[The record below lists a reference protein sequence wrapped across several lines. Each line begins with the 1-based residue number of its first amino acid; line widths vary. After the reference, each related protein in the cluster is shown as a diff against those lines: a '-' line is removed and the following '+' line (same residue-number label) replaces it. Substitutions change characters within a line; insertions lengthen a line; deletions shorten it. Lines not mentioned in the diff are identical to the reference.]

1 MIADSLHAVS
11 GSRYWIA
18 GGWAMLH
25 FLWIGLAIGLFTL
38 LVRQALDRARAE
50 VRHACVLIC
59 FLALVISPVPIY
71 RWVLATTT
79 PTPPANAQMP
89 AGSTRGTV
97 TDLPGRAVALR
108 ADGLAH
114 AEISVARTAA
124 HDSAHGGFLAR
135 MTHGL
140 DEIAAWLPVV
150 WLSGVPLMLLLFV
163 AGLIGAQRLRE
174 QADRLVGDRLVGRL
188 DRLCMMMGVRRRG
201 VTLAVS
207 RAIRAPILVGLFK
220 PMILLPVSLLSELT
234 PQQLEL
240 ILVHELAHVRRWDNL
255 VNLIQR
261 VAEGLLF
268 FHPAVWVVSRWLRL
282 EREHCCDA
290 IVLRHVDRPWMYVE
304 TLASLATPE
313 FGPRNALAA
322 MANQQ
327 LVWRVRRILRLED
340 RTMCVS
346 RKALAGG
353 VVAAAMVLA
362 AWIGAVRAGD
372 EKPAAATDRES
383 VSVGADAPAVPATA
397 GEPGAGANAPA
408 TAGATGAG
416 ARAVAREAAAA
427 RQNLAARKAAERQA
441 LTDWIGT
448 VRKDDAKLNWAA
460 VGLRADAP
468 ATGGRAAAGWTTGAA
483 AGDAHANMAK
493 GVQCANCHQQQ
504 IWIAQAPAA
513 VDEAR
518 PETGQLA
525 RPGTAAAPAR
535 RSTPR
540 AGRLANTLDLIGG
553 DAAAGVDFNPVARG
567 RLVDQVNR
575 PWGPE
580 QATGAP
586 NVPVASDDGRAWA
599 SLSPDGQDE
608 WLELRYNTAVE
619 TSDILVYESFNP
631 GAISEVI
638 VTDDKGANFR
648 VFQGKDPSAG
658 TDMAVLVVTLAKPMR
673 VTAVRLEIA
682 STRVPGW
689 NEIDAVGLVDA
700 ASGKVSW
707 ADSAKA
713 STTYAEQGGPQ
724 QLQQTEVERLRK
736 EIEDLRKQLEAE
748 QRKRGQREAI

>member
-1 MIADSLHAVS
+1 MIAASLNAIS

-18 GGWAMLH
+18 GGWTMLH
-25 FLWIGLAIGLFTL
+25 FLWIGLAIGVFTL
-38 LVRQALDRARAE
+38 LIRQTLDRARAE

-59 FLALVISPVPIY
+59 FFALVISPVPIY
-71 RWVLATTT
+71 RWVLATTA
-79 PTPPANAQMP
+79 PVSAGAS
-89 AGSTRGTV
+89 AGSISGAK
-97 TDLPGRAVALR
+97 DLLGRAVAH
-108 ADGLAH
+108 AGGQANGLPFN
-114 AEISVARTAA
+114 EISVSQSKAA
-124 HDSAHGGFLAR
+124 PSPGRGFFGR
-135 MTHGL
+135 VTGEL
-140 DEIAAWLPVV
+140 DEIAVWLPVV
-150 WLSGVPLMLLLFV
+150 WVSGVPLMLLMFL

-174 QADRLVGDRLVGRL
+174 QADRLVGKRLVGRL
-188 DRLCMMMGVRRRG
+188 DRLCMVMGVRRGR
-201 VTLAVS
+201 VVVAVS
-207 RAIRAPILVGLFK
+207 RAVRAPILVGLFK
-220 PMILLPVSLLSELT
+220 PMILLPVALLSELT

-290 IVLRHVDRPWMYVE
+290 IVLRHVDRPRMYVE

-313 FGPRNALAA
+313 SGPRHALAA

-327 LVWRVRRILRLED
+327 LVWRVRRILRSED

-346 RKALAGG
+346 RKTLAGG
-353 VVAAAMVLA
+353 VAAVMVLA
-362 AWIGAVRAGD
+362 AWLGMALAGD
-372 EKPAAATDRES
+372 EKPAGRES
-383 VSVGADAPAVPATA
+383 VNVPADAPAVS
-397 GEPGAGANAPA
+397 AGAA
-408 TAGATGAG
+408 AGATDLDAPAAPSAA
-416 ARAVAREAAAA
+416 ARRAAAA
-427 RQNLAARKAAERQA
+427 AEQDVAVAVRKSLTARRVSAQRQA
-441 LTDWIGT
+441 LTDWIG
-448 VRKDDAKLNWAA
+448 A
-460 VGLRADAP
+460 VRADDEKLD
-468 ATGGRAAAGWTTGAA
+468 RAAIGIPGDVAAAIAHAA
-483 AGDAHANMAK
+483 AGDPHANLAK

-504 IWIAQAPAA
+504 NWIAQAPVVEGGVEPAP
-513 VDEAR
+513 R
-518 PETGQLA
+518 GQA
-525 RPGTAAAPAR
+525 RPGAAATPAR
-535 RSTPR
+535 VRNTPR
-540 AGRLANTLDLIGG
+540 AGRMANVLDLIDG
-553 DAAAGVDFNPVARG
+553 DHAGLVEADFNRVART
-567 RLVDQVNR
+567 RLGMGDQINR

-586 NVPVASDDGRAWA
+586 NVPVAADDGRAWA

-638 VTDDKGANFR
+638 VTDDKGARYR

-658 TDMAVLVVTLAKPMR
+658 TDMAVLVVTLAKAMR
-673 VTAVRLEIA
+673 VTTVRLEIA
-682 STRVPGW
+682 STKVPGW

-713 STTYAEQGGPQ
+713 SSTYAEPAAAPQ
-724 QLQQTEVERLRK
+724 QQATEVERLRK
-736 EIEDLRKQLEAE
+736 EIEDLRKQLEE